1 MLKYGFLRYVSIRDL
16 LSSNPSSQALS
27 MEDTTMSCEDE
38 KPVTEAVPS
47 KPHKAAQPGEKAPED
62 AIKFWK
68 ENGFSRLTSILLA
81 SLLLTTDV

>member
-1 MLKYGFLRYVSIRDL
+1 
-16 LSSNPSSQALS
+16 

-47 KPHKAAQPGEKAPED
+47 KPHKAAKPGEKAPED

-68 ENGFSRLTSILLA
+68 ENGFSRLTFIFLS
-81 SLLLTTDV
+81 SLPSTTDVLFVEANPN